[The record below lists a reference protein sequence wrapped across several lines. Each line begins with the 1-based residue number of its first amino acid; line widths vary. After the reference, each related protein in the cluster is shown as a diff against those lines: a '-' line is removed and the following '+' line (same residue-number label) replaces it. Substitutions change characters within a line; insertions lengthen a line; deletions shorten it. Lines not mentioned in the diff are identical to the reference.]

1 MEEILGSS
9 SESVK
14 SLSKN
19 DVLIV
24 WRGSSEIS
32 RNNTKE
38 AVNQL
43 CKFIEE
49 KATVNLMIMKVPFRR
64 DLKFSSCVSKEV
76 IKFNRQTEKRV
87 KAYPNAKLLD
97 LDLDRSYYTT
107 HG

>member
-24 WRGSSEIS
+24 WGGSNNIS
-32 RNNTKE
+32 RDNTKE
-38 AVNQL
+38 AINQL

-49 KATVNLMIMKVPFRR
+49 KATVNLVIMKVPFRH
-64 DLKFSSCVSKEV
+64 DLKFSS
-76 IKFNRQTEKRV
+76 
-87 KAYPNAKLLD
+87 Y
-97 LDLDRSYYTT
+97 
-107 HG
+107 